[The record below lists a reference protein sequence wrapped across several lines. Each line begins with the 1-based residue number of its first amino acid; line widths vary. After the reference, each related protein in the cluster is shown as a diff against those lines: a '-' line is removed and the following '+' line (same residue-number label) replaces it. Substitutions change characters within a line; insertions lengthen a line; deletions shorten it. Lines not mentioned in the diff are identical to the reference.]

1 MRPTREDEW
10 EPTRRATSLISMET
24 LEDIKKEILNCKK
37 CSLHLTKT
45 KYVPGVGSSS
55 SGIVFVGEA
64 PGREEDL
71 KGEPFVGSAGK
82 LLTELL
88 SSVGLT
94 REEVFICNVLKCRPP
109 NNRDPMPEEV
119 EICGD
124 YLVRQ
129 LNVLKPELIVCL
141 GRHSASFIFDLFG
154 LHFTSITKL
163 CGKVFEVEHWDK
175 KVKILPLYHPA
186 AVLYRAQLRE
196 EYERQFKII
205 SELFG
210 KGRKQKT
217 LFDF

>member
-10 EPTRRATSLISMET
+10 EPTRRATSMISMET

-37 CSLHLTKT
+37 CPLHLTKT
-45 KYVPGVGSSS
+45 KYVPGVGSSN
-55 SGIVFVGEA
+55 SGIVFIGEA

-88 SSVGLT
+88 LSVGLT

-109 NNRDPMPEEV
+109 NNRDPLPEEV
-119 EICGD
+119 NVCGN
-124 YLVRQ
+124 YLIRQ

-141 GRHSASFIFDLFG
+141 GRHSASFVFELFG
-154 LHFTSITKL
+154 LPFTSITKL
-163 CGKVFEVEHWDK
+163 CGKVFEVENWNK

-205 SELFG
+205 SELFE
-210 KGRKQKT
+210 KERKQKT